1 MTAKHEPLPVATT
14 LFATGLSGRNHR
26 GAGTSKADLPAE
38 TGAAVAAVYV
48 LTAASG
54 ESHCIERIYLGADQA
69 RGFAQAYNRIAPGGP
84 VQATDGMK

>member
-1 MTAKHEPLPVATT
+1 
-14 LFATGLSGRNHR
+14 
-26 GAGTSKADLPAE
+26 
-38 TGAAVAAVYV
+38 VAAVYV

>member
-1 MTAKHEPLPVATT
+1 MTIEV
-14 LFATGLSGRNHR
+14 
-26 GAGTSKADLPAE
+26 PALQRLIYQRRR
-38 TGAAVAAVYV
+38 GAAVAAVYV